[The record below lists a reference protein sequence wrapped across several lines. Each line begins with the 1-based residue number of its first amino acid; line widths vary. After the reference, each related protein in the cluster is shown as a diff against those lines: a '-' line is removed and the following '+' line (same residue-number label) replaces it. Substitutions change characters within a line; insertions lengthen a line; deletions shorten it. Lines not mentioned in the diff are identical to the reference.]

1 MKFAQIGDIA
11 QDLYFGISHIIL
23 LKRRDV
29 EEFIETDFSLSFPH
43 AFYVAGITSNF
54 HYGIFRAFQISERK
68 GSS

>member
-29 EEFIETDFSLSFPH
+29 EEFIETDFLSVFPKR
-43 AFYVAGITSNF
+43 FM
-54 HYGIFRAFQISERK
+54 
-68 GSS
+68 